1 MTKQQLVDK
10 MAREAK
16 VTKRAAEVALNS
28 FMAGVRGA
36 LKRGERVSL
45 VGFGTFLVAKRSARN
60 GRDPRTGDPIKIKA
74 MRVPRFRPGQELR
87 NVVR

>member
-60 GRDPRTGDPIKIKA
+60 GRDPRTGDLIKIKA

>member
-10 MAREAK
+10 MAREARI
-16 VTKRAAEVALNS
+16 TKRAAEEALNS
-28 FMAGVRGA
+28 FMGGVRGA

-45 VGFGTFLVAKRSARN
+45 VGFGTFLVARRAARN
-60 GRDPRTGDPIKIKA
+60 GRDPRTGHLIKIKA

>member
-1 MTKQQLVDK
+1 MTKQQLVDR

-16 VTKRAAEVALNS
+16 VTKRAAEVALNT

-45 VGFGTFLVAKRSARN
+45 VGFGTFLVSKRAARN
-60 GRDPRTGDPIKIKA
+60 GRDGI
-74 MRVPRFRPGQELR
+74 
-87 NVVR
+87 

>member
-1 MTKQQLVDK
+1 MTKQQLVDR

-16 VTKRAAEVALNS
+16 VTKRAAEAALNT

-45 VGFGTFLVAKRSARN
+45 VGFGTFLVSKRAARN
-60 GRDPRTGDPIKIKA
+60 GRDPRTGEFIKIKA